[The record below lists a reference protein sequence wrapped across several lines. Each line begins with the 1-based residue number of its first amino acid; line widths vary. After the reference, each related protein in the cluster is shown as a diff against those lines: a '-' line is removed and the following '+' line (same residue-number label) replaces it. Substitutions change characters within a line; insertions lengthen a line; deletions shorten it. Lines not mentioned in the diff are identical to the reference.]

1 MAEFTCSKVN
11 SDRLEDAITKLTT
24 HQLSLSETLHS
35 MTLKLNELIHKLHT
49 PDSPSHSPS
58 SSTAI
63 PTPVSPSSA
72 HRMKLEVPRFDG
84 TEPLGW
90 IFKINQFFE
99 YHSTP
104 DHERLTIASFYVE
117 CRALAWF
124 QWMTRNSQL
133 TSWPAFLQALQTRFV
148 PLNMKTLLG
157 LCSN

>member
-117 CRALAWF
+117 CRALA
-124 QWMTRNSQL
+124 
-133 TSWPAFLQALQTRFV
+133 
-148 PLNMKTLLG
+148 
-157 LCSN
+157 